1 MLYTLAHIL
10 RDKCPW
16 IWEAMEG
23 LNSILFSLLYGRKL
37 KRIDK
42 VLENYQNPYLVQSL
56 KENDLK
62 ALVQFFDE
70 QPESAFEYFKP
81 HDFDAK
87 TLKILQKRKSFLT
100 FVVKQNDIIVG
111 YFFLR
116 CYFIGK
122 CFRGY
127 IVDYKHQNL
136 GISKYTAKV
145 MTDIVRMLGIPSYGT
160 IAPDNIASLKSQNAK
175 IIKQLKNGDYY
186 VKYDY

>member
-1 MLYTLAHIL
+1 M
-10 RDKCPW
+10 
-16 IWEAMEG
+16 
-23 LNSILFSLLYGRKL
+23 FFLL
-37 KRIDK
+37 
-42 VLENYQNPYLVQSL
+42 
-56 KENDLK
+56 
-62 ALVQFFDE
+62 
-70 QPESAFEYFKP
+70 
-81 HDFDAK
+81 
-87 TLKILQKRKSFLT
+87 
-100 FVVKQNDIIVG
+100 VG